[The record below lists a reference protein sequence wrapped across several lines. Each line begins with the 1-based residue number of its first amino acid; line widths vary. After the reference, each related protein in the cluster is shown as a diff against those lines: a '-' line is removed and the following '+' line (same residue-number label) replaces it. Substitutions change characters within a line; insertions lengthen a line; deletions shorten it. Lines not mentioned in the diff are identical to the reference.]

1 MSPTTEAETK
11 EASSRPA
18 TPKAFTERR
27 KKPLSACIEIALAH
41 YFNDLDGHAAGD
53 LYEMVMSEVEPP
65 LLRSV
70 LQHTR
75 GNQTLAAEILG
86 INRNTLRKKIEK
98 YGITTPRRRNRRG
111 QRR

>member
-1 MSPTTEAETK
+1 MSPTTEAEVQD
-11 EASSRPA
+11 AADLPA
-18 TPKAFTERR
+18 APKAFTERR
-27 KKPLSACIEIALAH
+27 KKPLGACIEIALAH
-41 YFNDLDGHAAGD
+41 YFNDLDGHVAGD

-98 YGITTPRRRNRRG
+98 YGITTPRRKNRRD